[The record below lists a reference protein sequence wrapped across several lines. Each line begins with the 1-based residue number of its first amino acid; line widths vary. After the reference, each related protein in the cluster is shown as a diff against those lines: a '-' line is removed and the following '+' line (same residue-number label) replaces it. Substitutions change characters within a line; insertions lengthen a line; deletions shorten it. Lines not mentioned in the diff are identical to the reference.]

1 MLKEHPKGVIICVKV
16 TPKSGKNLITGWENG
31 ELKIRLVAIPEKGA
45 ANAELIRFLSKAFQL
60 PKSRII
66 LLRGD
71 TSRHKQILLEGSTK
85 QEIEK
90 FLP

>member
-1 MLKEHPKGVIICVKV
+1 MLKEHPKGVIILVKV
-16 TPKSGKNLITGWENG
+16 TPKSGKNLITGWEND
-31 ELKIRLVAIPEKGA
+31 ELKVRLNAVPEKGA
-45 ANAELIRFLSKAFQL
+45 ANAELIKFLSKTFKL

-85 QEIEK
+85 KEIEK
-90 FLP
+90 SLP